1 MSTLTSAFTPV
12 LSAAAQIRPA
22 VKTEL
27 TALVALEEQCFT
39 QDRISRRSFQRF
51 IEHPQDKLL
60 VAEQKQQLLGYI
72 LVLFRRNTR
81 LARIYSIA
89 VSPAAR
95 GLGLGQA
102 LIEAAELAAEE
113 QGAVFMRLEVR
124 ADNIWAQNLY
134 QRLGYRQFGVYH
146 NYYEDLQLA
155 LRYQKRVHQYHA
167 ASGSKS
173 VPYYR
178 QTTDFSCGP
187 ASLMMAIS
195 ALNPSYEP
203 EIDEELQ
210 LWREA
215 TTIFMTSG
223 HGGCGPHGLA
233 LAAFRRGFTVRLI
246 LNQTSPLF
254 VDSVRTPE
262 KKLILARVHKQFLA
276 QMAQADIELIYDHFT
291 LEQLAHGL
299 QQGGLPLVL
308 ISTYHLDGRK
318 APHWILVCAI
328 DKEFVYIHDPDIDE
342 ASGESAVDKQYLP
355 IERSRFDR
363 LARYGRQG
371 LRALVWVFKGS

>member
-1 MSTLTSAFTPV
+1 MSALMPAP
-12 LSAAAQIRPA
+12 QIRPA
-22 VKTEL
+22 LKTEL
-27 TALVALEEQCFT
+27 NELVALEELCFEH
-39 QDRISRRSFQRF
+39 DRMSRRSFQRF

-60 VAEQKQQLLGYI
+60 VAEQDQQLLGYI

-89 VSPAAR
+89 VSPHAR

-102 LIEAAELAAEE
+102 LVEAAELAAQE

-146 NYYEDLQLA
+146 NYYEDLQVA
-155 LRYQKRVHQYHA
+155 LRYQKRVHLYHP
-167 ASGSKS
+167 ASGTKG

-195 ALNPSYEP
+195 ALNPDYEP

-233 LAAFRRGFTVRLI
+233 LAAFRRGFKARLI

-262 KKLILARVHKQFLA
+262 KKQILERVHQQFLA
-276 QMAQADIELIYDHFT
+276 QIAKTDIELNYDHFT
-291 LEQLAHGL
+291 LKQLEQGL
-299 QQGGLPLVL
+299 HQGGLALVL

-318 APHWILVCAI
+318 APHWVLVCAI

-342 ASGESAVDKQYLP
+342 ATGESAVDKQYLP

-371 LRALVWVFKGS
+371 LRALVWVFKI

>member
-1 MSTLTSAFTPV
+1 MQT
-12 LSAAAQIRPA
+12 AQIRPA
-22 VKTEL
+22 LKAEL
-27 TALVALEEQCFT
+27 NALVELENDCFT
-39 QDRISRRSFQRF
+39 QDKLSKRSFQRF

-60 VAEQKQQLLGYI
+60 VAALNERLLGYI
-72 LVLFRRNTR
+72 LVLFRRNTC
-81 LARIYSIA
+81 LARIYSVA
-89 VSPAAR
+89 VSPQAR

-102 LIEAAELAAEE
+102 LIEEAELAAQA

-146 NYYEDLQLA
+146 NYYEDRQVA

-167 ASGSKS
+167 ASGTKD

-195 ALNPSYEP
+195 ALDPSYQP

-233 LAAFRRGFTVRLI
+233 LAAFRRAFKVAVI
-246 LNQTSPLF
+246 INQTSPLF
-254 VDSVRTPE
+254 VDSVRTVE
-262 KKLILARVHKQFLA
+262 KKQILIRVHRQFLA
-276 QMAQADIELIYDHFT
+276 QLASANIELTYDHFT
-291 LEQLAHGL
+291 LEQLEQGL
-299 QQGGLPLVL
+299 AQGGVALVL
-308 ISTYHLDGRK
+308 ISTYHLDGHK

-328 DKEFVYIHDPDIDE
+328 DQEFVYIHDPDIDE
-342 ASGESAVDKQYLP
+342 GSGESALDKQYLP
-355 IERSRFDR
+355 IARPRFDR
-363 LARYGRQG
+363 LAKYGKQG
-371 LRALVWVFKGS
+371 LRTLVWVFKGDAGG

>member
-1 MSTLTSAFTPV
+1 MSALLV
-12 LSAAAQIRPA
+12 RPA
-22 VKTEL
+22 IKSEL
-27 TALVALEEQCFT
+27 NALVALEAHCFS

-60 VAEQKQQLLGYI
+60 VAEQNQQLLGYI

-81 LARIYSIA
+81 LARVYSIA
-89 VSPAAR
+89 VAPDAR

-102 LIEAAELAAEE
+102 LMNAAETSARE

-124 ADNIWAQNLY
+124 ADNVAAQNLY

-146 NYYEDLQLA
+146 DYYEDHQVA
-155 LRYQKRVHQYHA
+155 LRYQKRVHHYHPH
-167 ASGSKS
+167 SGSKE

-178 QTTDFSCGP
+178 QTTDFTCGP
-187 ASLMMAIS
+187 ASLMMAVS
-195 ALNPSYEP
+195 ALNPDYQP

-233 LAAFRRGFTVRLI
+233 LAARRRGFRVALT
-246 LNQTSPLF
+246 LNQTGPLF
-254 VDSVRTPE
+254 VSSVRTAD
-262 KKLILARVHKQFLA
+262 KKQILERVHQQFLA
-276 QMAQADIELIYDHFT
+276 QMKEQHIEPEYGHFT
-291 LEQLAHGL
+291 LPQLEHGL
-299 QQGGLPLVL
+299 SRGGLPLVL

-318 APHWILVCAI
+318 APHWVLVCAI

-342 ASGESAVDKQYLP
+342 AAGESPVDKQYLP

-363 LARYGRQG
+363 LARYGQQG
-371 LRALVWVFKGS
+371 LRTLVWLFRD

>member
-1 MSTLTSAFTPV
+1 MPAPFV
-12 LSAAAQIRPA
+12 RAAEKSDLNP
-22 VKTEL
+22 
-27 TALVALEEQCFT
+27 LVALEEHCFAG
-39 QDRISRRSFQRF
+39 DRISRRSFQRF

-60 VAEQKQQLLGYI
+60 LAMQDQQLLGYI

-89 VSPAAR
+89 VSPEAR
-95 GLGLGQA
+95 GLGLGA
-102 LIEAAELAAEE
+102 VLITAAEQAAQE

-134 QRLGYRQFGVYH
+134 QRLEYRQFGVYH
-146 NYYEDLQLA
+146 NYYEDQQLA
-155 LRYQKRVHQYHA
+155 LRYQKRIHHYHPH
-167 ASGSKS
+167 SGSKA

-178 QTTDFSCGP
+178 QTTDFTCGP
-187 ASLMMAIS
+187 ASMMMAIS
-195 ALNPSYEP
+195 ALSPHYQP

-233 LAAFRRGFTVRLI
+233 LAAHRRGFKVALT
-246 LNQTSPLF
+246 LNQTGPLF
-254 VDSVRTPE
+254 VGGVRTAD
-262 KKLILARVHKQFLA
+262 KKQILERVHQQFLA
-276 QMAQADIELIYDHFT
+276 QMADAGIAAEYGHFT
-291 LEQLAHGL
+291 LEQLEQGL
-299 QQGGLPLVL
+299 DKGGLPLVL

-318 APHWILVCAI
+318 APHWVLVCAI

-342 ASGESAVDKQYLP
+342 AAGESAVDKQYLP
-355 IERSRFDR
+355 LERRRFDR
-363 LARYGRQG
+363 LARYGQQG
-371 LRALVWVFKGS
+371 LRTLVWLFNAD